1 MTVISKD
8 LFFKE
13 AESLL
18 SYGKPVEL
26 RVTGTSMHP
35 YLRGNGNEIIIVSA
49 FTPEE
54 LKVGQ
59 IVLFRY
65 EGNHIFHRIIKRK
78 GNSFIIQGDG
88 VVKKQEEVLLSDII
102 GVVRSI
108 IRPSGKSV
116 SVDRRSH
123 RLYWR
128 CWLLLHPL
136 RRYLLAVYRL
146 FHRQQ

>member
-18 SYGKPVEL
+18 SSGKPVEL

-35 YLRGNGNEIIIVSA
+35 YLRGNGNEIIIVNA
-49 FTPEE
+49 FSPEE

-59 IVLFRY
+59 IVLFRH
-65 EGNHIFHRIIKRK
+65 EGSYIFHRIIKK
-78 GNSFIIQGDG
+78 KDDSFIIQGDG
-88 VVKKQEEVLLSDII
+88 VVKKQEEALLSDII
-102 GVVRSI
+102 GVVRTI

-116 SVDRRSH
+116 SVDLRSH

-128 CWLLLHPL
+128 CWLLLRPF
-136 RRYLLAVYRL
+136 RRYLLAAYRL
-146 FHRQQ
+146 FRQQ